1 MPASYREIDY
11 RVRPGKYA
19 ERLMMVEAF
28 RRLRFGTLETYQYVG
43 LGSVY
48 FSDFSLIHKALGIT
62 KLVSI
67 ERNEHDKARFEA
79 NIPFGCVEMMWGD
92 TGSELPKVDLD
103 LRSIIWLDYDGRL
116 SRSVLADVRE
126 VAARAVTGSVLAITV
141 QSRFDRITR
150 EDRTDG
156 SVEAVVAALGE
167 ERVPFDLTTKDIRG
181 EGTGKLYR
189 NVIVEELTRTL
200 ADRNIGRHTGQQLRF
215 RQILNFRYE
224 DGVRMMTVAFV
235 FFDAGQE
242 ALFNMCRFEDLDFY
256 RHGED
261 AFEIEIPKLT
271 PRETRFL
278 DSQMPRPLEELK
290 LAAVPERDARQY
302 SKIYRYFPNIAFV
315 EG

>member
-48 FSDFSLIHKALGIT
+48 FSDFSLVHKALGIT

-67 ERNEHDKARFEA
+67 ERAEHDRPRFEA
-79 NIPFGCVEMMWGD
+79 NIPFGCIEMMWGE
-92 TGSELPKVDLD
+92 TGSELPKIDLD
-103 LRSIIWLDYDGRL
+103 LRSIVWLDYDGRL
-116 SRSVLADVRE
+116 SRAVLGDVRE
-126 VAARAVTGSVLAITV
+126 FAARAVTGSVLAITA
-141 QSRFDRITR
+141 QSRFERVSQ
-150 EDRTDG
+150 EDGTDA

-167 ERVPFDLTTKDIRG
+167 ERVPFELATKDLRG
-181 EGTGKLYR
+181 DGTGRLYR

-200 ADRNIGRHTGQQLRF
+200 ADRNVGRHQGQEMRF

-242 ALFNMCRFEDLDFY
+242 ALFNLCRFEDLEFY
-256 RHGED
+256 RDGED
-261 AFEIEIPKLT
+261 IFEIEIPKLT
-271 PRETRFL
+271 PREARFL
-278 DSQMPRPLEELK
+278 DAQMPRSLAEID

-302 SKIYRYFPNIAFV
+302 SKIYRYFPNIAIV
-315 EG
+315 DG